1 MLDITTR
8 KLIFA
13 MLLIICI
20 ALIQNTDGSLMLLKD
35 HQSVENINSNPNLL
49 LNQVSASQN
58 VNLVSTGKS
67 YSIAQLTDASSRVNQ
82 FIEINRRLPDQVTIG
97 GQMVPMSDFLYL
109 LSRVVVNVD
118 GGVTSSVVQFRVGAP
133 VNSLDEISTGN
144 VLRGEYVGLAR
155 DVNSVVQSTG
165 RAPFSVSSS
174 RGAVG
179 FESQVYLFSRIVAF
193 YGSQNRLPNF
203 AGISPWTG
211 PKL

>member
-1 MLDITTR
+1 
-8 KLIFA
+8 
-13 MLLIICI
+13 
-20 ALIQNTDGSLMLLKD
+20 MLLKD

-118 GGVTSSVVQFRVGAP
+118 GGVTSSVV
-133 VNSLDEISTGN
+133 
-144 VLRGEYVGLAR
+144 
-155 DVNSVVQSTG
+155 
-165 RAPFSVSSS
+165 
-174 RGAVG
+174 
-179 FESQVYLFSRIVAF
+179 
-193 YGSQNRLPNF
+193 
-203 AGISPWTG
+203 
-211 PKL
+211 